1 MGKGQSLAPLV
12 LDMRAATRWSIA
24 VSIPGLCKPS
34 WAIARSPAPRAMP
47 RWHRAGSKT
56 SGAEGIF
63 NQQYAHEHLNPL
75 PTVAVIS
82 SKTILKLG
90 ADDWSNFCSQIGN
103 TAL

>member
-34 WAIARSPAPRAMP
+34 WGIARSPAPRAMP

-63 NQQYAHEHLNPL
+63 NQQYAHEHLNPP
-75 PTVAVIS
+75 PTVAGAS
-82 SKTILKLG
+82 SKKRRKL
-90 ADDWSNFCSQIGN
+90 AQDWSNFRSQIGN
-103 TAL
+103 AAL